1 MKLVAPQIREASR
14 LSYREFVRD
23 FMKPR
28 RPVVIKNALDH
39 LPAGGWTPESMRE
52 RFGDKVFEID
62 GKEVRFRDFIDG
74 VLESSPDNP
83 PPYLRNVG
91 VDPDFR
97 ELIPD
102 LQPGLPYTRGN
113 WRFSSLLPS
122 WWFEAKAGLCQ
133 FFFTGPGRGFPF
145 MHVDYPPLH
154 TFSALSYGTK
164 EWLLFAPDQAPYLY
178 PGSRGAGWP
187 VVSQVENPFD
197 PDLERFPDFAEASG
211 MRVAQEAGD
220 LIFVPSGWWHTT
232 RSQTPTIAVAWDHL
246 SASCWEPV
254 SAFKLGSAG
263 FADENPIKKVLVK
276 SYLGGVATA
285 LTVRDSFGRILGGSQ
300 RGGRI
305 A

>member
-1 MKLVAPQIREASR
+1 MAVSTLEIRDASEV
-14 LSYREFVRD
+14 SYGEFKREYMD
-23 FMKPR
+23 PR
-28 RPVVIKNALDH
+28 RPVVLRGALASI
-39 LPAGGWTPESMRE
+39 PAGQWTPESMKA

-62 GKEVRFRDFIDG
+62 GEPVRFGDFIDR
-74 VLESSPDNP
+74 VVEASPDDP

-102 LQPGLPYTRGN
+102 LEPGLRFTRNN
-113 WRFSSLLPS
+113 WRFNGLIPE

-164 EWLLFAPDQAPYLY
+164 EWILFAPDQTPYLY
-178 PGSRGAGWP
+178 PGSRGEGWP
-187 VVSQVENPFD
+187 VVSQVENPFE
-197 PDLERFPDFAEASG
+197 PDLEKFPEFAKASG
-211 MRVAQEAGD
+211 VQVRQEAGD

-232 RSQTPTIAVAWDHL
+232 RSHTPTIAVAWDHL
-246 SASCWEPV
+246 SASCWRSV
-254 SAFKLGSAG
+254 SDYKLGSAG
-263 FADENPIKKVLVK
+263 FDEHNPVKKALVK
-276 SYLGGVATA
+276 SYLGAVAA
-285 LTVRDSFGRILGGSQ
+285 GLSLRDSLAATVGGGAT
-300 RGGRI
+300 GGRI